1 MADEHATRAPKSL
14 VLHIGPH
21 KTGSTYLQNRLLRNR
36 DRLLSHGWNYP
47 EYGLRQFA
55 HHRLYHW
62 LAGNAHAAGDV
73 SEAGLVGLLESSP
86 RLILSSEDFVY
97 LRPDRVQRLKAL
109 LPDTA
114 VQVVYFIRSPVDLW
128 PSHWQEL
135 VRHGRDD
142 TLLEYLAT
150 FAGLTRVFEPAGM
163 NPIAHLTK
171 YADAFGK
178 DALKLICYDNVVQQG
193 GDIFDLVWSQCLGL
207 QDAAPPGEQRIVH
220 PSQPMDMIEM
230 LRSLNQL
237 YRENTNASPND
248 RILSAYQKQQRG
260 IEASAAYEGFK
271 TAFAEHAA
279 ELKLSSRHE
288 SLRTQERRLLNQF
301 GSRIIN
307 KAAEDRLYTKDL
319 FERTLTYANRYWTD
333 KFGMASYIKMI
344 LAGLEIA

>member
-1 MADEHATRAPKSL
+1 
-14 VLHIGPH
+14 VGPH
-21 KTGSTYLQNRLLRNR
+21 KTGSTYLQNRLLKNR
-36 DRLLSHGWNYP
+36 DRLRSLGWDYP
-47 EYGLRQFA
+47 EFGLRQFA

-62 LAGNAHAAGDV
+62 LAGNEQAAGDIT
-73 SEAGLVGLLESSP
+73 EAGVAALLESSP

-97 LRPDRVQRLKAL
+97 LRPDRLQRLKAL

-114 VQVVYFIRSPVDLW
+114 VQIVYFIRSPVDLW

-193 GDIFDLVWSQCLGL
+193 GDIFDLFWSQCLGL
-207 QDAAPPGEQRIVH
+207 ADAAPPGEQRIVH
-220 PSQPMDMIEM
+220 PSQPLDMIEM

-237 YRENTNASPND
+237 YRENNGKSPND
-248 RILSAYQKQQRG
+248 RILSAYQKQQKG
-260 IEASAAYEGFK
+260 IEASAAYDGFK
-271 TAFAEHAA
+271 TAFTEHAA
-279 ELKLSSRHE
+279 VLQLSSRHE
-288 SLRTQERRLLNQF
+288 SLRTQERRLLNLF
-301 GSRIIN
+301 GTRIIN
-307 KAAEDRLYTKDL
+307 KDAEDRLYIKDV
-319 FERTLTYANRYWTD
+319 FERTLTYAHRYWTD
-333 KFGMASYIKMI
+333 RFGMDSYIKMI
-344 LAGLEIA
+344 LAGLEVE